1 MTTFGLGRALGAA
14 VLGAGLAL
22 QATGALAADKLTVV
36 EVITSPPRTELVR
49 KQIAAFQQA
58 NPGTEV
64 ELISL
69 PWGQAFEKF
78 LNMVQAGETPDIVEM
93 PERWLGLYAANDQL
107 EDLGP
112 YLATWPE
119 GATLGARA
127 KQFGS
132 VVDNKQY
139 MIPYGYYLRAM
150 FWNKKLFQQAGLTEA
165 PKTVDDFMAANQ
177 KISALPGK
185 YGYCMRGGP
194 GSFNGAQMFMN
205 IMNGKGGYF
214 NADGTATFDEP
225 GAVKGLDLLREV
237 YAKGYAPKDSVNWG
251 FNEIVAGFYSG
262 TCAMLDQDP
271 DALIGIA
278 EKMPAADFAVA
289 PMPVGPSGKSYPT
302 LGYAGW
308 AMFKDSEE
316 KDAAWKLMAHM
327 LAPQQ
332 NLEWAK
338 VVGVLPI
345 HDGAD
350 RDPFFG
356 SEGFKGWFDQLKA
369 PETYEFVTIPSHLEN
384 MGGFYDNVAVKG
396 FQEVL
401 LGRRTPADVA
411 GEWSKYLTRE
421 QQAWMAKNRG

>member
-1 MTTFGLGRALGAA
+1 MSLSFRRTAGVLLAA
-14 VLGAGLAL
+14 AAGLIL
-22 QATGALAADKLTVV
+22 QLPTALADTKLTMV
-36 EVITSPPRTELVR
+36 EVITSPPRSELIK
-49 KQIAAFQQA
+49 KQLAAFQEA
-58 NPGTEV
+58 NPGIEV

-93 PERWLGLYAANDQL
+93 PERWLGLYGTNDQL

-112 YLATWPE
+112 YLKDWPDA
-119 GATLGARA
+119 ATLGAQA
-127 KQFGS
+127 KEFGS
-132 VVDNKQY
+132 VVNGTQY

-150 FWNKKLFQQAGLTEA
+150 FWNKKLFKEAGLTEA
-165 PKTVDDFMAANQ
+165 PRTVDEFMAANQ

-185 YGYCMRGGP
+185 YGYCLRGGP
-194 GSFNGAQMFMN
+194 GSFNGVQMFMN

-214 NADGTATFDEP
+214 NADGTATFNEP
-225 GAVKGLDLLREV
+225 NAVKGLELLQEI
-237 YAKGYAPKDSVNWG
+237 YEKGYAPRDSVSWG

-278 EKMPAADFAVA
+278 EKMAPEDFAVA

-308 AMFKDSEE
+308 AMFADSEQKE
-316 KDAAWKLMAHM
+316 EAWKLMAH
-327 LAPQQ
+327 LLSPKA

-338 VVGVLPI
+338 LVGVLPI
-345 HDGAD
+345 HEGAD
-350 RDPFFG
+350 ADPHFA
-356 SEGFKGWFDQLKA
+356 SDAYKGWFEELQRPDV
-369 PETYEFVTIPSHLEN
+369 YEFVTIPSHLEN
-384 MGGFYDNVAVKG
+384 MGSFYDNTAVRG

-401 LGRRTPADVA
+401 LGQRTAKDVA
-411 GEWSKYLTRE
+411 DEWAKLLTE
-421 QQAWMAKNRG
+421 QQQAWMAQRKG